1 MRDGFVSV
9 VVPTYNRAYCICRT
23 VDSVLAQTHHNW
35 ELLIVDDG
43 STDDTAALIAS
54 RYGAA
59 PRFRYLHQPNAGVS
73 AARNTGIR
81 ASKGDFV
88 ALLDSDDVWKP
99 WKLEVQL
106 ACFRAFPEIGMVW
119 TNYEAVDKAG
129 VIVNPRYMTTMYE
142 AYRFFQP
149 FDKLFEH
156 SFALSTVIDSADT
169 LEPGARVYT
178 GNIYTQMLRGNLVHT
193 STVMLSRDRIDKVKE
208 FDESLSL
215 SGEDYDFHFRTCK
228 WGPVCFV
235 DLASTQYQTDFDD
248 RLTLHKKLIAENF
261 LKTVEKAIARER
273 GNGVFPQP
281 MIHEVLAEA
290 HSWYA
295 EELLKIEDYAGVRKH
310 ALLALRNQIGQPR
323 MFLLFGIAL
332 LPRSA
337 SKAMLQTYRSG
348 KAMVLG
354 KKPS

>member
-1 MRDGFVSV
+1 
-9 VVPTYNRAYCICRT
+9 
-23 VDSVLAQTHHNW
+23 
-35 ELLIVDDG
+35 
-43 STDDTAALIAS
+43 
-54 RYGAA
+54 
-59 PRFRYLHQPNAGVS
+59 
-73 AARNTGIR
+73 
-81 ASKGDFV
+81 
-88 ALLDSDDVWKP
+88 
-99 WKLEVQL
+99 
-106 ACFRAFPEIGMVW
+106 
-119 TNYEAVDKAG
+119 
-129 VIVNPRYMTTMYE
+129 MTTMYE

-354 KKPS
+354 KKSS